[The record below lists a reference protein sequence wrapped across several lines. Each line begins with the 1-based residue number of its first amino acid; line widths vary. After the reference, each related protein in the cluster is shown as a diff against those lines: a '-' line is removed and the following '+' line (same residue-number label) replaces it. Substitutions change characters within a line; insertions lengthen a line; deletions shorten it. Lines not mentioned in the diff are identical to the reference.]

1 MKNTYLILIILSV
14 FTGCNEEKVRHQ
26 ENSIFG
32 KWSLIRYEAGFS
44 PTEDFSNGEV
54 IWLFKQPNKLKV
66 ETHNTMSSPIKLIG
80 QYEFSLNKNIIN
92 IDNSKYDFLITEN
105 TLVISNDPSAD
116 GFIATFSK
124 VNQ

>member
-1 MKNTYLILIILSV
+1 
-14 FTGCNEEKVRHQ
+14 
-26 ENSIFG
+26 
-32 KWSLIRYEAGFS
+32 
-44 PTEDFSNGEV
+44 
-54 IWLFKQPNKLKV
+54 
-66 ETHNTMSSPIKLIG
+66 MSSPIKLIG
-80 QYEFSLNKNIIN
+80 EYEFSLNKNIIN